1 MTFIWSNI
9 YSSTPRKDGL
19 QPNTKL
25 TFIWS
30 YAVHNR
36 QKRKDGLKPNTKLT
50 FIWSCCCSE
59 SPRRKDGV
67 KPNTKLTFIWS
78 YRCSQ
83 SPRRKDGLKPNTKL
97 TFIWSYAVQNRQKRR
112 MAWSRTRSWPSFGQM
127 LFTIAKKKG
136 WLEAEHEVDLHT
148 VILLFQVVKKK
159 GWFETEHEEDLHLV
173 TCLFKIGKKVWIENS
188 RGADL
193 QMVTYRSRTLSKYQF
208 VLRKYWLGS
217 CRATSSLSLS

>member
-1 MTFIWSNI
+1 MVKYLF
-9 YSSTPRKDGL
+9 
-19 QPNTKL
+19 Q
-25 TFIWS
+25 
-30 YAVHNR
+30 YAKEGWLAAEHKVDLH
-36 QKRKDGLKPNTKLT
+36 LV
-50 FIWSCCCSE
+50 IC
-59 SPRRKDGV
+59 
-67 KPNTKLTFIWS
+67 
-78 YRCSQ
+78 CSQ
-83 SPRRKDGLKPNTKL
+83 ST
-97 TFIWSYAVQNRQKRR
+97 
-112 MAWSRTRSWPSFGQM
+112 
-127 LFTIAKKKG
+127 KKKG

-217 CRATSSLSLS
+217 CRATSSLSLSQHNRALATGSIPLVSKIWACINIFVVVAGFYRVTKFVNRPIVQLAEALAQKIIFALLGCMVLDELCCCHPYQFFADDGNPTNVQLYNSV